1 MREATTDPIESRAAF
16 FDGVERLLRAARQRV
31 VLADPDFESWP
42 LRSPTAD
49 DALHTFLL
57 RPGAG
62 LRLLVGD
69 PGWLERHG
77 ERLMRTRRQFAS
89 TFECRRVPESMRSA
103 ATVAAADGQHLLRL
117 PQAGQFRGSLVIGQP
132 AGVDPVWRRLE
143 ALWDE
148 SEPCLPATTLGL

>member
-16 FDGVERLLRAARQRV
+16 YDGVERLLRIARRTV
-31 VLADPDFESWP
+31 VFADPDFESWP
-42 LRSPTAD
+42 LRSPSAD

-57 RPGAG
+57 RPGAS

-69 PGWLERHG
+69 PDWLERHG
-77 ERLMRTRRQFAS
+77 DRLVRSRRQFAS
-89 TFECRRVPESMRSA
+89 TFECRRVPVSMRSA
-103 ATVAAADGQHLLRL
+103 ATIAAADAQHLLRL
-117 PQAGQFRGSLVIGQP
+117 PQAGVFRGALQIGQP
-132 AGVDPVWRRLE
+132 GEVDPAWRRLD